1 MDNWQAQQKFWES
14 FGWPA
19 YDDQTTFTEGD
30 APAYPHI
37 TYESADGDF
46 GAEMQLSVHLWN
58 RSGSWAAIK
67 QMAEEIKR
75 AIVGGGVKL
84 QTDNGQIWIKV
95 PDGVFFS
102 RPFAT
107 GSNDEMV
114 QRIMINVSAEFL
126 SDT

>member
-1 MDNWQAQQKFWES
+1 MDNWQAQQAFWSS

-30 APAYPHI
+30 EPAFPHI

-46 GAEMQLSVHLWN
+46 GAEMQLAAHLWV

-67 QMAEEIKR
+67 QKAAEIKE
-75 AIVGGGVKL
+75 ALIDGGKKL
-84 QTDNGQIWIKV
+84 DTDSGQIWLKI
-95 PDGVFFS
+95 PDGVNFS

-107 GSNDEMV
+107 GSSDELV
-114 QRIMINVSAEFL
+114 KRIMINVSVEFL
-126 SDT
+126 TD